1 MRKNLDLSVAI
12 LAAGLGTRMKSRQ
25 AKVLHC
31 AGGRTLIEHVV
42 AAAVRL
48 VPPERVL
55 VVVGHQ
61 AGDVKRAVLSVPC
74 FQRVRFVHQARQLGT
89 GHALMAARR
98 QLEHSAQNLLV
109 LYGDAPLLGE
119 ATLRGLIEA
128 HLDSGAA
135 CTLLTTELDDPTG
148 YGRIIRDRDAGG
160 PNQGKLIEIVE
171 EKACTAAQAAIKE
184 INPGIYCFRT
194 RLLFEHIRRL
204 DRNNPSREFYLTD
217 MAGVLRRAGRRVET
231 RSVMPPEELLG
242 INTRAELA
250 AMDSRLRGRKA
261 QELMQAGVTILRPET
276 CAIDPQVEI
285 GADSVIGPCVAL
297 YGTTRIGENCT
308 VKPFSTLRDSVL
320 ENEVAVEE
328 CCWLEGARVARGARI
343 GPFARLRAGTEIGP
357 EAHIGSFV
365 ETKKIRMG
373 RGAKAMHLSYL
384 GDAVIGKDVNIGAGA
399 VTCNYDGEKKNRT
412 VIEDGAFVG
421 TNSSLVAP
429 VKVGKGAYVAAG
441 STITANVPSGA
452 LGLGRAR
459 QENKKGWVAGR
470 KKQERRKKRTNGK
483 VSRSWR
489 PG

>member
-12 LAAGLGTRMKSRQ
+12 LAAGLGTRMKSRH

-42 AAAVRL
+42 AVAVRL

-61 AGDVKRAVLSVPC
+61 AGAVKQTVLSVPG
-74 FQRVRFVHQARQLGT
+74 FQKVRFVHQARQLGT

-135 CTLLTTELDDPTG
+135 CTLLTTELDDPSG
-148 YGRIIRDRDAGG
+148 YGRIIRDPDAGGPREGPNQG

-171 EKACTAAQAAIKE
+171 EKACTPAQAAIKE

-204 DRNNPSREFYLTD
+204 DRYNPSREFYLTD

-231 RSVMPPEELLG
+231 RKVMPPEELLG

-250 AMDSRLRGRKA
+250 AMDSRLRERKA
-261 QELMQAGVTILRPET
+261 QELMLSGVTILRPET

-297 YGTTRIGENCT
+297 YGATRIGENCT

-357 EAHIGSFV
+357 QAHIGSFV

-373 RGAKAMHLSYL
+373 RGAKAMHLAYL

-452 LGLGRAR
+452 LALGRAR
-459 QENKKGWVAGR
+459 QENKKGWVAER
-470 KKQERRKKRTNGK
+470 KKKRRDR
-483 VSRSWR
+483 R
-489 PG
+489 